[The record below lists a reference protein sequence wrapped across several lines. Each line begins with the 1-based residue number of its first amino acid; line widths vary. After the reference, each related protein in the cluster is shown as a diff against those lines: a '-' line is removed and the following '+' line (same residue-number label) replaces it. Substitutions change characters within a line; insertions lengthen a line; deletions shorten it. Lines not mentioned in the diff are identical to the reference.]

1 MNLKSLVLLDFIE
14 DPNESDQSYASNC
27 AKSLQEMIYT
37 YLPLLNSFAVDS
49 LYFSTKTVFNTLE
62 IKKLIE
68 KFDSTLI
75 N

>member
-14 DPNESDQSYASNC
+14 DSIESEQSYASNC
-27 AKSLQEMIYT
+27 AINLQEMICT
-37 YLPLLNSFAVDS
+37 YLPLLISFAVDS
-49 LYFSTKTVFNTLE
+49 LYFSTKIVFNTLE